1 MEMTSALSLGPL
13 LFNWP
18 ADKVRD
24 LYFRMAEEAPV
35 DTVYLGEVV
44 CAKRLPFNQ
53 HYIPEVVER
62 LQRAGKQ
69 VVLSTLALVMD
80 KRDMDAVRAVVEMAG
95 DIMVEANDLSAIAML
110 EGQRFA
116 VGSYVNT
123 YNESTLRYFEE
134 KGARHV
140 CLPVELSA
148 ESIRILAAAQ
158 KESTLEVQ
166 VFGRLPL
173 AIASRCYHA
182 RAQGKHKDGCQYVCE
197 EDTDGMTVR
206 TLDREQFLA
215 VNGLQTLSYT
225 YSHLLGEMEAL
236 RAMGIRHFRL
246 SPHDTDMVEVSRI
259 YRALLDRKMDAAEAE
274 RKMAELLPDASFS
287 NGFYYGNEG
296 IRNIA

>member
-1 MEMTSALSLGPL
+1 MTSTLSLGPL

-18 ADKVRD
+18 ADKARD
-24 LYFRMAEEAPV
+24 FYFRMAEEAPV

-53 HYIPEVVER
+53 HYVPEVLER
-62 LQRAGKQ
+62 LQRAGKR

-80 KRDMDAVRAVVEMAG
+80 KRDMDSVRAVVEMAG
-95 DIMVEANDLSAIAML
+95 DIGVEANDLSAIALL
-110 EGQRFA
+110 EGRRFA
-116 VGSYVNT
+116 VGPYVNV

-134 KGARHV
+134 KGARHI

-148 ESIRILAAAQ
+148 ESLRVLAAAR
-158 KESTLEVQ
+158 KESTLEMQ

-197 EDTDGMTVR
+197 EDADGLTVR

-225 YSHLLGEMEAL
+225 YSHMLGELEAL
-236 RAMGIRHFRL
+236 CAMGIHHFRL

-259 YRALLDRKMDAAEAE
+259 YRALLDKKIDSGEAI
-274 RKMAELLPDASFS
+274 RKMAVLLPDATFS